1 MNKIKIRFAMAVCFA
16 AAAVAVS
23 FSATAQNY
31 KCKGSDGKI
40 EYSDRPCD
48 TNKESLNQP
57 RSPGGVVSAPPVSL
71 IVKLESLF
79 TDYEPRL
86 CEREKLATE
95 VDIAQRSGELK
106 SAEVVWKPKQERL
119 SFLNDTLIEFQD
131 KAGRITQGTGSDS
144 KEMMA
149 VRKFQRK
156 LKECG
161 DIKK

>member
-1 MNKIKIRFAMAVCFA
+1 MKKIKMRSAIAICFA
-16 AAAVAVS
+16 AAAVAVP
-23 FSATAQNY
+23 FTATAQNY

-57 RSPGGVVSAPPVSL
+57 RTPGGVVSAPTVSP
-71 IVKLESLF
+71 IAKLESLF
-79 TDYEPRL
+79 ADYEPRL

-95 VDIAQRSGELK
+95 VDMAQRSGALK
-106 SAEVVWKPKQERL
+106 STEAVWTPKQERL

>member
-1 MNKIKIRFAMAVCFA
+1 MKRIKIQPLIVVCFA
-16 AAAVAVS
+16 VMFLGAS
-23 FSATAQNY
+23 STATAENY

-57 RSPGGVVSAPPVSL
+57 RAPGGVVTVPGVAPL
-71 IVKLESLF
+71 VKLEGLF
-79 TDYEPRL
+79 TDYEPQL

-95 VDIAQRSGELK
+95 IDLAQRSGVLK
-106 SAEVVWKPKQERL
+106 SAEALWKPKQERL

-131 KAGRITQGTGSDS
+131 KAGRLTQGTGSDS
-144 KEMMA
+144 REMMA

>member
-1 MNKIKIRFAMAVCFA
+1 MKRIKIQRVIVFYFASA
-16 AAAVAVS
+16 AIAAS
-23 FSATAQNY
+23 FNATAENY
-31 KCKGSDGKI
+31 KCKGADGKI

-57 RSPGGVVSAPPVSL
+57 RSSGGVISAPTVAPM
-71 IVKLESLF
+71 VKLEGLF

-95 VDIAQRSGELK
+95 VDIAQRSGVLK
-106 SAEVVWKPKQERL
+106 SSEAVWKPKQERL

-144 KEMMA
+144 REMMA

-161 DIKK
+161 DIKQ